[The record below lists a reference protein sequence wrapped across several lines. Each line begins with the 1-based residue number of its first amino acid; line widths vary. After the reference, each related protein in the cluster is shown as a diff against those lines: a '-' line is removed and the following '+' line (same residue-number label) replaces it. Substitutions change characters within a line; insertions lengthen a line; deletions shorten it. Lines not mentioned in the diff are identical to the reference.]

1 MSTPLPAR
9 DWSLSSE
16 AFERLLACLDADRER
31 AAERYERIR
40 VRLRKLL
47 EWRGC
52 ADFDVLVDVV
62 FDRVARRLEQG
73 LQLTTNDP
81 YSLFHGVALNVL
93 REHWRRP
100 VATAPLSDSLP
111 AAEAP
116 DPAARALRERRLDCL
131 PECLAQLP
139 PDSRRLLEAYHR
151 EDPAGRI
158 RERRELAQ
166 TLGVSPAT
174 LRLRAFRIR
183 AALLACIEERLKAQR

>member
-1 MSTPLPAR
+1 V
-9 DWSLSSE
+9 
-16 AFERLLACLDADRER
+16 DA
-31 AAERYERIR
+31 I
-40 VRLRKLL
+40 
-47 EWRGC
+47 
-52 ADFDVLVDVV
+52 

-73 LQLTTNDP
+73 LQLTTSDP

-93 REHWRRP
+93 QEHWRLP
-100 VATAPLSDSLP
+100 ASTAPLFDSLP

-151 EDPAGRI
+151 DDPAGRI
-158 RERRELAQ
+158 RERRELARA
-166 TLGVSPAT
+166 LGISAAT

-183 AALLACIEERLKAQR
+183 ASLLACIEERVKGRQ